1 MVKSQRDRPGRAAG
15 VCACV
20 YLSHV
25 TRCVQSAAVKRNKM
39 QVLVLVCSTEYP
51 LCVLVLVSQSVFYR
65 VKLARSV
72 CLHLCRELVRVK
84 LISLMVLESRWRS
97 VHAARPPSWQRCCQR
112 CR

>member
-1 MVKSQRDRPGRAAG
+1 MSWIVVICMQKWLCRACREVNQWSNHSAIGRVVQL

-51 LCVLVLVSQSVFYR
+51 LCVLVLVSQSVFLR
-65 VKLARSV
+65 V
-72 CLHLCRELVRVK
+72 
-84 LISLMVLESRWRS
+84 
-97 VHAARPPSWQRCCQR
+97 
-112 CR
+112 